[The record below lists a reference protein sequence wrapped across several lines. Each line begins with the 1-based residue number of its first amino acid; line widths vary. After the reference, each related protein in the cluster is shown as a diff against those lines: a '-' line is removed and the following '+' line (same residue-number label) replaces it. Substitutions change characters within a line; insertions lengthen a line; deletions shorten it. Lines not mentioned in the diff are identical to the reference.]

1 MSRMPAVYGW
11 EEPVFSWEEI
21 SMKRYLIVALGAAA
35 MLVAGASPTWAGN
48 IVDDWA
54 NIQRPAAPKLKAVKV
69 DPKTTALLM
78 LDLMDRNCGKRP
90 ACVASIPAVK
100 KLLDAA
106 RAAKAT
112 VIYSF
117 IRNTT
122 AANVIKD
129 VAPQAGELHVTSGP
143 DKFLHTDLEKI
154 LKDKGIK
161 TVIAVGTSANGAV
174 LYTASGA
181 ALRGMNVIVPVD
193 GMSSAKRYSDLTTV
207 FTFMDAPSVSKKTTL
222 TKIDMVT
229 F

>member
-1 MSRMPAVYGW
+1 
-11 EEPVFSWEEI
+11 
-21 SMKRYLIVALGAAA
+21 MKRYLIAALGAAA
-35 MLVAGASPTWAGN
+35 MLVAATAPTWAGN
-48 IVDDWA
+48 IIDDWA
-54 NIQRPAAPKLKAVKV
+54 SIQRPAAPKLKAVKV

-78 LDLMDRNCGKRP
+78 LDFMDRNCGKRP

-129 VAPQAGELHVTSGP
+129 VAPQAGEPHVIAGP
-143 DKFLHTDLEKI
+143 DKFLYTDLEKI
-154 LKDKGIK
+154 LKEKGIK

-181 ALRGMNVIVPVD
+181 ALRGMDVIVPVD
-193 GMSSAKRYSDLTTV
+193 GMSSAKRYSDLTTA
-207 FTFMDAPSVSKKTTL
+207 FTFIDAPSVSKKTTL
-222 TKIDMVT
+222 TTIDMVT